1 MKLEQLQQIQAQLQA
16 QYKQRMEIPVTD
28 ESQLT
33 LVHCNAIELRGA
45 IQLIAQIIQAETAD
59 LQAPPGATGPIL

>member
-1 MKLEQLQQIQAQLQA
+1 MKLEQLQQIHAQLQS
-16 QYKQRMEIPVTD
+16 QYKQRMVLPITD

-45 IQLIAQIIQAETAD
+45 IQLMNQLIALETAEAS
-59 LQAPPGATGPIL
+59 APPGATGPTL